1 LRRAGR
7 RPCVGWHALD
17 WLPAGIFPASPRALA
32 PVPSAVPRSAA
43 RRVRSR
49 QLRFFGDLAD
59 LAEPSAFTRRLCELR
74 RVAWV
79 VYAKPPFGGPSQVL
93 AYLGRYT
100 HRVAIANSRL
110 VRITDAEVG
119 FRWKD
124 YRHHG
129 KSKVMTLSA
138 DEFIRRFLLHTLPD
152 GFHRIRHYGFLANG
166 RRAAKL
172 ELCRKL
178 LDVRPPSPS
187 AVPVDEAAIP
197 FAFDRCP
204 CCGGTMITLATL
216 PRSPPR
222 RTFSWN
228 DSS

>member
-1 LRRAGR
+1 MLTLQLHKQLRR
-7 RPCVGWHALD
+7 
-17 WLPAGIFPASPRALA
+17 PR
-32 PVPSAVPRSAA
+32 
-43 RRVRSR
+43 
-49 QLRFFGDLAD
+49 
-59 LAEPSAFTRRLCELR
+59 
-74 RVAWV
+74 
-79 VYAKPPFGGPSQVL
+79 
-93 AYLGRYT
+93 
-100 HRVAIANSRL
+100 
-110 VRITDAEVG
+110 
-119 FRWKD
+119 
-124 YRHHG
+124 
-129 KSKVMTLSA
+129 
-138 DEFIRRFLLHTLPD
+138 
-152 GFHRIRHYGFLANG
+152 RHYGFLANG

-222 RTFSWN
+222 RTSSWN